1 MLCRE
6 LLNDDQPPRKS
17 ILKRDAHSFDD
28 PRQGFLCP
36 ERMMLDRK
44 AKSFEEREEEYEKAR
59 TRIFRNRESDESYW
73 SWHHE
78 KGDQISR
85 LRQNKMLKVK
95 SMVSIVCYVSLRIF
109 LVCVKSFLV
118 RNILHSPNNFE

>member
-1 MLCRE
+1 MTQFQIRFNTLLCRE
-6 LLNDDQPPRKS
+6 LLNDDQPLRKS

-36 ERMMLDRK
+36 ERLMLDRK

-59 TRIFRNRESDESYW
+59 TRIFRNRENEDNYW
-73 SWHHE
+73 PWHHE

-95 SMVSIVCYVSLRIF
+95 SMVSIKYFCI
-109 LVCVKSFLV
+109 KDKII
-118 RNILHSPNNFE
+118 NKHQIIITQ